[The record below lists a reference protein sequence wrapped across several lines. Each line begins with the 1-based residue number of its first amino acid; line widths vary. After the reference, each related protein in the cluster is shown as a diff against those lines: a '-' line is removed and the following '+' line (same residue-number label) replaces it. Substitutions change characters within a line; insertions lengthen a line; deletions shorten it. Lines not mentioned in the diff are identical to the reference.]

1 MGAFVYIENEM
12 GSENEKSFGPG
23 FVQQKQIY
31 QFIMQ
36 FAQNTPSPFGENN
49 QNKKTGVFFEK
60 RC

>member
-1 MGAFVYIENEM
+1 MYIENEM

-23 FVQQKQIY
+23 FVQLERMFDSIV
-31 QFIMQ
+31 Q

-60 RC
+60 KC